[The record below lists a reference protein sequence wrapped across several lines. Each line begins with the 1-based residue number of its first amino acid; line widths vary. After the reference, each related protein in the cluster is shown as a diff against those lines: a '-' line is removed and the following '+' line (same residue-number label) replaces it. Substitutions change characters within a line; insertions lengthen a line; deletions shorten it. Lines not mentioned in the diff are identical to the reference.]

1 MSTHDYQPQLAGS
14 AAMKKALR
22 MFFQK
27 ALWLAFVT
35 LVGGLL
41 GATLVRFAPGY
52 GVDERELDPRLSQA
66 SVAALRSQHQQNA
79 NLLSYYGK
87 YLAGAARGDFGT
99 SESTRRPISEL
110 IHERFP
116 VTARAVFFAMVCAWF
131 LALGLAILGQVFR
144 GWLFEVSST
153 LLSGF
158 LLALPS
164 TVIALLFVYL
174 RAPVF
179 LAIASVTFP
188 KLFRFIHNLFVQAY
202 EQPHVLAARARG
214 IGQVR
219 IFLRHVLSFATPP
232 LFALAGISLSLAFG
246 AAIPIEALTDSPGI
260 GQLAWYAAIN
270 RDLPLVVNLT
280 LLVTLVTVAGNSL
293 ADYSG
298 RLAARAS

>member
-1 MSTHDYQPQLAGS
+1 
-14 AAMKKALR
+14 MKKALR
-22 MFFQK
+22 MFFRK
-27 ALWLAFVT
+27 AVWLAFVT
-35 LVGGLL
+35 LVSGLL

-66 SVAALRSQHQQNA
+66 SVEALRSQHQQSA

-87 YLAGAARGDFGT
+87 YLAAAARGDLGT

-116 VTARAVFFAMVCAWF
+116 FTARTVFLAMVCAWS
-131 LALGLAILGQVFR
+131 LALGLAILGQIFR
-144 GWLFEVSST
+144 GWVFEVSST

-164 TVIALLFVYL
+164 TVIALLFVYF

-179 LAIASVTFP
+179 LAIACVTFP

-202 EQPHVLAARARG
+202 AQPHVLAARARG
-214 IGQVR
+214 IGPIR

-298 RLAARAS
+298 RLTARAS